1 MCTTTA
7 ELSSGHTYLVSKRP
21 LLTPSYLRARG
32 SLAARGGMV
41 AASPTRHGTMPR
53 TRRHSRPLTAGWQD
67 FKGQKYNERLFQTLV
82 ILFGIIGCARR

>member
-1 MCTTTA
+1 M
-7 ELSSGHTYLVSKRP
+7 VSFLNKLPLPKVAVRP

-41 AASPTRHGTMPR
+41 QPRPTRHGTMPR
-53 TRRHSRPLTAGWQD
+53 TRRHLRLLTAGWQD